1 MGILELMLG
10 QSGPGEQGVEG
21 KSYKLPKANHDFVYP
36 VAARSAELDAFQRLI
51 RAEADAPYIEENTE
65 ELQAVFDDVLG
76 EAEIDAAELA
86 ERNRR
91 PRLEAEPVIDY
102 WREQVADGDGVGV
115 VYARPG
121 TYSTLASFVNVCRQR
136 DEDADDPFELPED
149 FSKAAALLT
158 RLEEATDD
166 QYRAVVHSDLLPDD
180 SD

>member
-21 KSYKLPKANHDFVYP
+21 KSYKLPKENHDFVYP
-36 VAARSAELDAFQRLI
+36 VAARPAELEAFQRLI
-51 RAEADAPYIEENTE
+51 QAEADAPYIEENTE
-65 ELQAVFDDVLG
+65 ELQTVFDDVLG
-76 EAEIDAAELA
+76 DAEIDAAELA

-102 WREQVADGDGVGV
+102 WREQVADDVGV

-121 TYSTLASFVNVCRQR
+121 TYSTLASFVKVCRQR
-136 DEDADDPFELPED
+136 DEDDDDPFELPED
-149 FSKAAALLT
+149 FSDAAALLT
-158 RLEEATDD
+158 RLEAATDD
-166 QYRAVVHSDLLPDD
+166 QYRAVVHSDLLPAD